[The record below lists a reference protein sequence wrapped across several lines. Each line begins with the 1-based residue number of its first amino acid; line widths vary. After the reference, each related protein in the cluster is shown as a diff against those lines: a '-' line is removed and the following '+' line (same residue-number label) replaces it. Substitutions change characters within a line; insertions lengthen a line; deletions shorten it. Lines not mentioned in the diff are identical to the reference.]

1 MSNGSLDAAPTTT
14 GLISVIASN
23 YPLTAGTSAPCR
35 SCLCYASWTN
45 HRKPIYVPIY
55 GPSDHYPLC
64 FVHRS
69 RGPKS
74 PKSHHDTI
82 KYGAPRILTRIVL
95 FTIYTLLHGR
105 CLTCLKMQMTSW
117 TRVRTHDKNSGET
130 VRRLGTIIQ
139 SIFVPNQEPAFA
151 WPLEMVRWE
160 SVPKVSSARAWKL
173 SSGLFSWPDWLPL
186 GVRGCASRWF
196 TSNQMV
202 PNAKKTKP
210 LLIATRQKLQHV
222 NQPTLDLFL
231 NGNRL

>member
-1 MSNGSLDAAPTTT
+1 
-14 GLISVIASN
+14 
-23 YPLTAGTSAPCR
+23 
-35 SCLCYASWTN
+35 
-45 HRKPIYVPIY
+45 
-55 GPSDHYPLC
+55 
-64 FVHRS
+64 
-69 RGPKS
+69 
-74 PKSHHDTI
+74 
-82 KYGAPRILTRIVL
+82 
-95 FTIYTLLHGR
+95 
-105 CLTCLKMQMTSW
+105 MTSW

-231 NGNRL
+231 TGNRLEEPRMKIPGRQDGQSPYLAQPYRILNWETELKKLFT